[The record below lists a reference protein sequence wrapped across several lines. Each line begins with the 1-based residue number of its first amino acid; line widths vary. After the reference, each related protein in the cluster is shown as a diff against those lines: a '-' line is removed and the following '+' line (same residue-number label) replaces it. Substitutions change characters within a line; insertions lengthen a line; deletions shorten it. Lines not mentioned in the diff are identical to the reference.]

1 MSKKQIIIDE
11 SFPSSQV
18 ENLSNHLERKGL
30 KNSSLYFISQKHP
43 GMPDHQIIQLLLN
56 ETTVFIT
63 TDRPLHNTVLKKGFK
78 SLYFNGDNFSS
89 KPLKGI
95 RPINLPPQVKKGLQP
110 KDQYAE
116 QKTEVRHLV
125 LPKSEKSL
133 EKLRTKRRRIR
144 NYFGG
149 IENMGMAAVT
159 VSFESLKS
167 FILIG
172 IRIKIS
178 SNTGAKALDASESYI
193 SEKAEPENRNIIAM
207 SYALILP
214 IQLMLNHVKTIVYY
228 DARIFTEPG
237 KFQSD
242 EMLNQYQF
250 LYNKL
255 LESFPKIEFEPS
267 AKGFFIERLRQKLY
281 DLSTSNSN
289 EIVQGNISE
298 IINEVQQFYSIQD
311 THA

>member
-1 MSKKQIIIDE
+1 MSQKLKIIIDE
-11 SFPSSQV
+11 SFPKSQV
-18 ENLSNHLERKGL
+18 ENLSIHLQRKNINYTG
-30 KNSSLYFISQKHP
+30 LYFISQKHP

-63 TDRPLHNTVLKKGFK
+63 TDRPLHNTVLKKGLK
-78 SLYFNGDNFSS
+78 SFFFNGDNFSS

-95 RPINLPPQVKKGLQP
+95 RPVNLPPQIKRDLQP

-144 NYFGG
+144 SYFGG
-149 IENMGMAAVT
+149 IENMDMVAIT
-159 VSFESLKS
+159 VSFEKFKS
-167 FILIG
+167 SILIG

-178 SNTGAKALDASESYI
+178 SKTGAKALDASESYI

-214 IQLMLNHVKTIVYY
+214 IQLMLNHVKTILYY
-228 DARIFTEPG
+228 DASIFTEPG

-242 EMLNQYQF
+242 EILNQYQF

-255 LESFPKIEFEPS
+255 LESFSKIEFEPS
-267 AKGFFIERLRQKLY
+267 AKGFFIERLRQKLNN
-281 DLSTSNSN
+281 LSMFNSN

-298 IINEVQQFYSIQD
+298 IINQSGRP
-311 THA
+311 